1 MGYRTTSRRSISAV
15 DCPPDIAA
23 PADLNSDEPSAL
35 ASPLQLNGRDSFGL
49 LPASSSTN
57 PYEKEIL
64 TMRHLFRLILAAA
77 LLSTVG
83 VTPSVADTIGFD
95 SASRCV
101 DITTVAGPADLVN
114 HMILEL
120 GLCPTSP
127 LQDTSMQDTGSLTA
141 TLGPGPLDTT
151 VGEPLALSGPT
162 LGADNQTLFL
172 PLEGVSLPS
181 LSNPSGGEPNA
192 AQLDLV
198 TPAVDITAVPEPG
211 SLLLLGS

>member
-1 MGYRTTSRRSISAV
+1 
-15 DCPPDIAA
+15 
-23 PADLNSDEPSAL
+23 
-35 ASPLQLNGRDSFGL
+35 
-49 LPASSSTN
+49 
-57 PYEKEIL
+57 
-64 TMRHLFRLILAAA
+64 MRHLFRLILAAA

-101 DITTVAGPADLVN
+101 DPTTVAGPADLVN
-114 HMILEL
+114 HMILEF

-151 VGEPLALSGPT
+151 VSETLALSGPT

-211 SLLLLGS
+211 SLLLLGSSLLLFARVVRSRVK

>member
-1 MGYRTTSRRSISAV
+1 
-15 DCPPDIAA
+15 
-23 PADLNSDEPSAL
+23 
-35 ASPLQLNGRDSFGL
+35 
-49 LPASSSTN
+49 
-57 PYEKEIL
+57 
-64 TMRHLFRLILAAA
+64 MRHLFRLILAAA

-101 DITTVAGPADLVN
+101 DLTTVAGPADLVN

-127 LQDTSMQDTGSLTA
+127 WQDTSRQDTGSLTG
-141 TLGPGPLDTT
+141 TLGPGPLDATL
-151 VGEPLALSGPT
+151 GEPLALSGPT

-181 LSNPSGGEPNA
+181 LSNPSGGELPNA
-192 AQLDLV
+192 TQLDV
-198 TPAVDITAVPEPG
+198 TPAVDIVAVPEPG
-211 SLLLLGS
+211 SLLLLGSSLLLFARVVRSRVK